1 MADNIDIRVN
11 DNKEHE
17 DSIKIADDVI
27 KCIAALAATDIDG
40 VAGMAGNA
48 TNELVSMLGGK
59 TLDKGVK
66 MSVDGDEVKLSISV
80 IVKYGCNIPAVS
92 GRIQDRIRNTIENM
106 TGLTVSEINVNI
118 AGVDTTSANI

>member
-1 MADNIDIRVN
+1 MTDNIDITVN

-48 TNELVSMLGGK
+48 TNELAAKLGGR
-59 TLDKGVK
+59 TLEKGVK
-66 MSVDGDEVKLSISV
+66 MSVSDDVVKLQLSV
-80 IVKYGCNIPAVS
+80 IVKYGCSIPAVS
-92 GRIQDRIRNTIENM
+92 QKIQDRVRNTIENM
-106 TGLTVSEINVNI
+106 TGLSVSEIDVNI
-118 AGVDTTSANI
+118 AGIDTSSANI